1 MGTYYRFIMPGAI
14 EGIKRYARAGYARI
28 AMLYYI

>member
-1 MGTYYRFIMPGAI
+1 MPGAI